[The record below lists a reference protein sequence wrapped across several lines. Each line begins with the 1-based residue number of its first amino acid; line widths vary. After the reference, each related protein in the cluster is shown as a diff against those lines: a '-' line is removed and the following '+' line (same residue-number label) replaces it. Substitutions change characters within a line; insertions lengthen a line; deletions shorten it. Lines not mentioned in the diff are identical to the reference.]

1 MENDASGNDSM
12 VGFESIMW
20 DLERDPHLA
29 STFSNL
35 SILDRPPNRDVLRSK
50 MQNALARVPRLAQR
64 VVDSPY
70 PWKLPRWVDDED
82 MDLDRH
88 LRWLDLGGNATR
100 EDLNRLVAELSAAP
114 LDRARP
120 LWEFIVI
127 VGLADGRAAML
138 QRLHHTITDGEG
150 GIRLSVEF
158 LDFERN
164 PPAPPPAPAPTA
176 ADESAIDNT
185 TDTEVDPDLD
195 ERGNSD
201 PDPSPGDN
209 DHDDSNPVTAGVA
222 ITPRALLD
230 RTLGSVTA
238 ATDGATQLYGT
249 VRSAGRQAMVGSR
262 RSPIWT
268 ERSLDRWFGTTALNL
283 EDVVTTARSMD
294 ASVNDVFMAGAAAA
308 AGRIHAEAGT
318 PVDQLRASM
327 PISTRHDRSAGGN
340 AFSPTQMLIPTGEM
354 SPQERVAAIHEIV
367 VQLRQEKAIAAMGS
381 AANAVAAA
389 MPKVLIIRTGQYLT
403 RSVDFVCSNVRAAPF
418 DLFIGGALMQA
429 NYPIGPLAGT
439 AFNLTT
445 MSYRGWLWLGLHVDT
460 AAIEDPQ
467 SLLDTLEDCYGDILG
482 AAGQQRRT
490 PDAV

>member
-1 MENDASGNDSM
+1 MERLSDETEPMG
-12 VGFESIMW
+12 GFESIMW

-29 STFSNL
+29 STFANL
-35 SILDRPPNRDVLRSK
+35 SVLDRPPDRDVLRAK
-50 MQNALARVPRLAQR
+50 MTRALDRVPRLAQR
-64 VVDSPY
+64 VVESPY
-70 PWKLPRWVDDED
+70 PWRPPRWTHDDD

-88 LRWLDLGGNATR
+88 LRRLDLGGDATR
-100 EDLNRLVAELSAAP
+100 EDLYELVADICAAP
-114 LDRARP
+114 FDRSRP

-164 PPAPPPAPAPTA
+164 PAPEPTGAPDPGGDPR
-176 ADESAIDNT
+176 DESGG
-185 TDTEVDPDLD
+185 TDRDRETADGMPRTEPGPGVVD
-195 ERGNSD
+195 RAV
-201 PDPSPGDN
+201 
-209 DHDDSNPVTAGVA
+209 DSFT
-222 ITPRALLD
+222 
-230 RTLGSVTA
+230 SVGH
-238 ATDGATQLYGT
+238 GASQILGT
-249 VRSAGRQAMVGSR
+249 VRSVGRQAMVGSR
-262 RSPIWT
+262 RSPLWT
-268 ERSLDRWFGTTALNL
+268 DRSLDRWFGTTALNL
-283 EDVVTTARSMD
+283 ADVVTAARSMG

-308 AGRIHAEAGT
+308 AGRVHAEAGMPT
-318 PVDQLRASM
+318 DRLRASM

-340 AFSPTQMLIPTGEM
+340 AFSPTQILVPTGEM
-354 SPQERVAAIHEIV
+354 APTERVRAIHDRVIE
-367 VQLRQEKAIAAMGS
+367 LRQEKAIEAMGR

-389 MPKVLIIRTGQYLT
+389 MPKTLILRTGQYLT

-460 AAIEDPQ
+460 AAVEDPRH
-467 SLLDTLEDCYGDILG
+467 LLETLDDCYTEILRE
-482 AAGQQRRT
+482 AGVRRT
-490 PDAV
+490 VPEDV

>member
-1 MENDASGNDSM
+1 MENDAADNDSM
-12 VGFESIMW
+12 GGFESIMW

-35 SILDRPPNRDVLRSK
+35 SILDQPPDRDVLRSR
-50 MQNALARVPRLAQR
+50 MQNALKRVPRLAQR
-64 VVDSPY
+64 VIDSPY
-70 PWKLPRWVDDED
+70 PWKLPRWVDDPD

-88 LRWLDLGGNATR
+88 LRWLDLGGRATR
-100 EDLNRLVAELSAAP
+100 EELNRLVAELSAAP

-164 PPAPPPAPAPTA
+164 PPAPAPAPATTATERPGTDGTADPTA
-176 ADESAIDNT
+176 DRTPEEHHDSTA
-185 TDTEVDPDLD
+185 
-195 ERGNSD
+195 
-201 PDPSPGDN
+201 SPGRD
-209 DHDDSNPVTAGVA
+209 DHGGGSDTAAAGFPVT
-222 ITPRALLD
+222 PRGLLD
-230 RTLGSVTA
+230 RTIGSITA
-238 ATDGATQLYGT
+238 ATDGASQLYGT

-283 EDVVTTARSMD
+283 EDVVTAARAMD
-294 ASVNDVFMAGAAAA
+294 ASVNDVFMAGAASA
-308 AGRIHAEAGT
+308 AGQLHAVAGV
-318 PVDQLRASM
+318 PVEQLRASM

-340 AFSPTQMLIPTGEM
+340 AFSPTQMLVPTGEM
-354 SPQERVAAIHEIV
+354 SPRDRVTAIHDIV

-389 MPKVLIIRTGQYLT
+389 MPKVLIIRTGQHLT

-467 SLLDTLEDCYGDILG
+467 RLLDTLEDCYGEILG
-482 AAGQQRRT
+482 AAGQRRRT

>member
-1 MENDASGNDSM
+1 MEHETSGPDSM
-12 VGFESIMW
+12 DGFESIMW

-35 SILDRPPNRDVLRSK
+35 SMLDAPPERDVLRSR
-50 MQNALARVPRLAQR
+50 MQNALRRVPRLGQK
-64 VVDSPY
+64 VVEGRFR
-70 PWKLPRWVDDED
+70 WELPHWVDDDEMDLDHHLRWVD
-82 MDLDRH
+82 
-88 LRWLDLGGNATR
+88 LGGDASR
-100 EDLNRLVAELSAAP
+100 DELNRVVAELSAAP

-158 LDFERN
+158 LDFERHPT
-164 PPAPPPAPAPTA
+164 PPVPVAGTVPEPSSRSGSRRVGAPGSGSGE
-176 ADESAIDNT
+176 D
-185 TDTEVDPDLD
+185 DTG
-195 ERGNSD
+195 R
-201 PDPSPGDN
+201 
-209 DHDDSNPVTAGVA
+209 
-222 ITPRALLD
+222 
-230 RTLGSVTA
+230 SVTGRGA
-238 ATDGATQLYGT
+238 MDVIPQTPGASVTDGLSQLYGT
-249 VRSAGRQAMVGSR
+249 VRSAARQAMVGSR

-268 ERSLDRWFGTTALNL
+268 ARSLDRWFGTTALDL
-283 EDVVTTARSMD
+283 ADVIATAKMMD

-308 AGRIHAEAGT
+308 AGRLHAEAGV
-318 PVDQLRASM
+318 PVEQLRASM

-354 SPQERVAAIHEIV
+354 SPTERVASIHQIV

-389 MPKVLIIRTGQYLT
+389 MPKVLVLRTGQYLT

-418 DLFIGGALMQA
+418 DLFIGGAWMQA

-460 AAIEDPQ
+460 AAIDDPRH
-467 SLLDTLEDCYGDILG
+467 LLDTIEDCYGEIL
-482 AAGQQRRT
+482 ATAGFQRRS
-490 PDAV
+490 PRSG